1 MSELPTRQCKKCG
14 ETKPLVAF
22 VGKRTTC
29 NACYDAMRAKT
40 QERKESVAWSPGL
53 GERIAEVLADT
64 PMHVLVKM
72 AGMPT
77 ERVIHKWRM
86 QHPDFAEA
94 YEKAR
99 IARADSRGHAI
110 DEALDDLKNGR
121 GMDQAVA
128 KTWIDTQLKLAA
140 KEHPQRWADKAMTDV
155 TLRPGKPVE
164 VDTNAWLER
173 VLGPPRPSNVI
184 DLKPLPANDEDAA

>member
-1 MSELPTRQCKKCG
+1 VTDQPTKQCRKCN
-14 ETKPLVAF
+14 EAKPLIAF
-22 VGKRTTC
+22 AGRQNTCIQCRDAAKARTI
-29 NACYDAMRAKT
+29 
-40 QERKESVAWSPGL
+40 ERKEQTTYTVEL
-53 GERIAEVLADT
+53 GQRIADVLADT

-77 ERVIHKWRM
+77 ERVIHKWRL
-86 QHPDFAEA
+86 QHPEFAEA

-121 GMDQAVA
+121 GMDPAVA

-140 KEHPQRWADKAMTDV
+140 KEHPQRWADKAITDV
-155 TLRPGKPVE
+155 TLRPGKPLE

-184 DLKPLPANDEDAA
+184 DLKPLPANDEEAA